1 MIKVCKIVSCDE
13 IVNVCEPLVFEHNSV
28 VYLKLFVDEFYVN
41 LATSKKVDG
50 SYSYS
55 FQIRIFVSI

>member
-1 MIKVCKIVSCDE
+1 MIKVRKIVSCDE
-13 IVNVCEPLVFEHNSV
+13 IVNVCEPLVFEQNSV
-28 VYLKLFVDEFYVN
+28 VYLKLFDDECYVT

-55 FQIRIFVSI
+55 FEIRVIVFI